1 MVKRLLTILLLVISV
16 MSVSAQR
23 KQINQALDYLK
34 SGKDYDKAE
43 KLMDDLL
50 KDSTNRKKEKIWQI
64 LIAAQKA
71 QYEQGNEKLYLNE
84 KYDTAKFFL
93 MAKKL
98 FQTMERFD
106 SKSNI
111 GIKMHI
117 ISTKSESICIMRAS
131 ILPRRMILQRHTTTS
146 MPI

>member
-50 KDSTNRKKEKIWQI
+50 KDSINRKNEKIWLL
-64 LIAAQKA
+64 LIAAQKG

-84 KYDTAKFFL
+84 KYDTAQFFL
-93 MAKKL
+93 MARKL

-106 SKSNI
+106 SLEMQPNEK
-111 GIKMHI
+111 GRVKIKYRDIMKVI
-117 ISTKSESICIMRAS
+117 I
-131 ILPRRMILQRHTTTS
+131 P
-146 MPI
+146 